1 MVKSSRRIDNGL
13 MWAVQWCQLVALLL
27 CSKKVRIRAQGLSA
41 WSAAIVHSL
50 ILGLFHFIVE
60 T

>member
-1 MVKSSRRIDNGL
+1 M
-13 MWAVQWCQLVALLL
+13 QLVALLL